1 MNKKI
6 EVPADMEYLDD
17 VMDALHGILSD
28 EHVDEE
34 LVMKMELAV
43 EEMYTNIAN
52 YAYKDGKGNA
62 EVNCVLSDDPREAT
76 IVFSDC
82 GVPYNP
88 LERTD
93 PDVTLSAEE
102 RPIGGLGVFLTKKL
116 MDSVS
121 YEYKDGKNILTIKK
135 RV

>member
-6 EVPADMEYLDD
+6 EVPADMEHLDD

-88 LERTD
+88 LERKD

>member
-6 EVPADMEYLDD
+6 EVPADMEHLDD

-52 YAYKDGKGNA
+52 YAYKEEKGNA

-88 LERTD
+88 LERKD